1 MLPEDTVTFTFD
13 KIMYLF
19 LPGNKWNFKK
29 MVSYQEMLDCIKQQ
43 WPALEMVPTGH
54 ADTAKVSKGGTTHSR
69 TPER

>member
-1 MLPEDTVTFTFD
+1 
-13 KIMYLF
+13 
-19 LPGNKWNFKK
+19 

-54 ADTAKVSKGGTTHSR
+54 ADTAKVSSLCNMLGGSTHSA